1 MDPERLRPQR
11 EDAKMQRPDREPRM
25 QSPGDGSKEG
35 PPAPNQTSGGRTG
48 AKSSGGFLLKIL
60 AVVLLAVAGWFYFG
74 NSPAVYTGPD
84 DLAPNYQK
92 NKNSNPNTP
101 AVFAAKDIDHAKT
114 DAVKAAALRGDVL
127 PGILDPS
134 PAFMEA
140 ARKGEVTFYAV
151 RVYDTCAEDG
161 DVVTIQIPIGGRIGP
176 IPLTIAGTTISI
188 PVVSGQPAQVTIV
201 AEKDGV
207 GGVTLGA
214 QTSTGIWYSSVLPVG
229 GTETM
234 LLSVQ

>member
-1 MDPERLRPQR
+1 MDPERLRPDR

-25 QSPGDGSKEG
+25 QRPGDDSRES
-35 PPAPNQTSGGRTG
+35 PPAPNTPSGGQ
-48 AKSSGGFLLKIL
+48 ASSKSSGGMLLKIL

-92 NKNSNPNTP
+92 HKDANPNTP
-101 AVFAAKDIDHAKT
+101 AVFSPKDIDHAKT

-140 ARKGEVTFYAV
+140 AKKGEVTFYAV

-161 DVVTIQIPIGGRIGP
+161 DVVTLQIPIGGRIGP
-176 IPLTIAGTTISI
+176 VPLTIAGTTISI

-201 AEKDGV
+201 ADKDGV

-214 QTSTGIWYSSVLPVG
+214 QTSAGIWYSGVLPVG
-229 GTETM
+229 GTQTM
-234 LLSVQ
+234 PLSVQ